1 MGIEGVFLAVR
12 PCVAV
17 EAIYIRQGRNAK
29 EVLGVLG
36 RIGACMQ
43 GLRGVTDMFLSRRL
57 K

>member
-17 EAIYIRQGRNAK
+17 EAIYVRQGRNAK